1 MRNGVHAVSQIF
13 TSLKKG
19 DSYEAITTA
28 ELAAKDIVEKLEL
41 INDEMFYTYKEL
53 RDYLKN
59 TRIVISE
66 EDAASIPDFKEFK
79 KEQAGRIRIVS
90 QNGVP
95 VDTVYPELV
104 EKYPELFSSDI
115 THPAD
120 QLIEM
125 ADVRESLEPYDIM
138 LSAEETEQ
146 LVKQTA
152 QDLLDIAGHGKAFKS
167 WADKKA
173 EQYDEKLRLVKARHK
188 EALRDIRRNERE
200 RAERL
205 IQGERQ
211 KWADRVNRANER
223 GNRRV
228 QEEKGK
234 TKAREAKKREEAK
247 RRESIRKMEND
258 IKWLSDRLLK
268 PTDDK
273 HIPEGAR
280 KEVARL
286 LFAIDTQSE
295 RSKKLQEKYG
305 LSKKRIKF
313 FGLKQKYYEIFN
325 AESNSDFI
333 VDQGIVEED
342 GILDELHNKLDEKEL
357 SEATS
362 EDLEMIR
369 KLLKNIVHGVRNQ
382 NNAFSD

>member
-1 MRNGVHAVSQIF
+1 
-13 TSLKKG
+13 
-19 DSYEAITTA
+19 
-28 ELAAKDIVEKLEL
+28 
-41 INDEMFYTYKEL
+41 
-53 RDYLKN
+53 
-59 TRIVISE
+59 
-66 EDAASIPDFKEFK
+66 
-79 KEQAGRIRIVS
+79 
-90 QNGVP
+90 
-95 VDTVYPELV
+95 
-104 EKYPELFSSDI
+104 
-115 THPAD
+115 
-120 QLIEM
+120 
-125 ADVRESLEPYDIM
+125 
-138 LSAEETEQ
+138 
-146 LVKQTA
+146 
-152 QDLLDIAGHGKAFKS
+152 
-167 WADKKA
+167 
-173 EQYDEKLRLVKARHK
+173 
-188 EALRDIRRNERE
+188 
-200 RAERL
+200 
-205 IQGERQ
+205 
-211 KWADRVNRANER
+211 
-223 GNRRV
+223 
-228 QEEKGK
+228 
-234 TKAREAKKREEAK
+234 
-247 RRESIRKMEND
+247 MEND